1 MSAAKTP
8 QSQGR
13 KTADAAQKPQ
23 AGGLVSDTIGKIT
36 KRIRDEE
43 LGPGDKLMSES
54 ALSKELGVSR
64 TVIREAYR
72 SLSAMRILDLS
83 AGRAATVS
91 RLDHEAMSLMI
102 EHGIGTE
109 QISYSHIFDVR
120 RTIES
125 RTVNLAA
132 LRRTDEEAEAI
143 LHHAKSM
150 RSNDIKEIQEHDL
163 SFHLTIAQASRNP
176 IFLLIVGAFQDVSR
190 QIWATGWRSRETE
203 EEREF
208 IIQTHI
214 DLACAIRDNDTAEAA
229 RLTDQHFENGIKAL
243 LASGYA

>member
-1 MSAAKTP
+1 MTAADNEKMKGADRPAAETRQQG
-8 QSQGR
+8 QS
-13 KTADAAQKPQ
+13 
-23 AGGLVSDTIGKIT
+23 LVAETIGRIT
-36 KRIRDEE
+36 KRIRDDE
-43 LGPGDKLMSES
+43 LSPGDKLMSES

-91 RLDHEAMSLMI
+91 KLDHEAMSLMI

-109 QISYSHIFDVR
+109 QISYNNIFDVR

-125 RTVNLAA
+125 RTVMLAS

-150 RSNDIKEIQEHDL
+150 RSSDILEIQEHDL

-176 IFLLIVGAFQDVSR
+176 IFLMIVGAFQGVSR
-190 QIWATGWRSRETE
+190 QIWATGWLSREDPAD
-203 EEREF
+203 REF
-208 IIQTHI
+208 IVQTHI
-214 DLACAIRDNDTAEAA
+214 DLACAIRDRDTTEAN
-229 RLTDQHFENGIKAL
+229 RLIDLHFENGIKAL
-243 LASGYA
+243 MASGYA